1 MSISGVSSSY
11 STNSATDVKTNT
23 NSTRK
28 NQNDSIG
35 RSENTNLASSTVTL
49 SSEAKGFAELASK
62 GITSYNIK
70 DGRRALQDL
79 FERTSTPGVRPE
91 GLGGTIS
98 ADDFDKIM
106 MEFGASKEEAEH
118 IRNSFDA
125 DGDKSITHEEVLNQ
139 MANTLQN
146 NADSQKLLGFMDRSG
161 NSDGVVQQD
170 EYMDIQTA
178 IVYAERKA

>member
-11 STNSATDVKTNT
+11 TTNAVTDVKTNT
-23 NSTRK
+23 NSNRR
-28 NQNDSIG
+28 NQNESIG
-35 RSENTNLASSTVTL
+35 RSESTNVASSTVTL
-49 SSEAKGFAELASK
+49 SNEAKGFAELASK
-62 GITSYNIK
+62 GITSFTIK
-70 DGRRALQDL
+70 DGHRALQDL
-79 FERTSTPGVRPE
+79 LNGTRTSGVMPE

-106 MEFGASKEEAEH
+106 MEFGATKEEAEH

-139 MANTLQN
+139 MANTLNN
-146 NADSQKLLGFMDRSG
+146 NADSQNLLDFMDRSG
-161 NSDGVVQQD
+161 NNDGVVQQD
-170 EYMDIQTA
+170 EYMDIQTS